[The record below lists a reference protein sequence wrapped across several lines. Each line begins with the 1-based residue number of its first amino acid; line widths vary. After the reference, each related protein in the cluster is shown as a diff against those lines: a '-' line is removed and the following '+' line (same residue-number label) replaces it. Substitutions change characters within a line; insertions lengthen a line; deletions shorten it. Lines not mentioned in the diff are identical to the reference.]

1 MTESIFTKIIKRE
14 APAEII
20 WENENFIIF
29 MDAFPQVD
37 GQVLVVPKKQVD
49 HFFDLDDE
57 TYSELFRTVKW
68 FAPILK
74 KAFKTSRVI
83 LIIEGFE
90 VPHVHVKLYP
100 SNVGNHQFPMHNDSL
115 KSRIPENAN
124 IIRKTMKEYVK

>member
-1 MTESIFTKIIKRE
+1 MADSIFTKIIKRE

-20 WENENFIIF
+20 WENEDIIII

-68 FAPILK
+68 FAPILR
-74 KAFKTSRVI
+74 KAFKTSRVV

-100 SNVGNHQFPMHNDSL
+100 SNVGNHNFPMHNELL
-115 KSRIPENAN
+115 KSRISENAN
-124 IIRKTMKEYVK
+124 IIRSAISEYVK